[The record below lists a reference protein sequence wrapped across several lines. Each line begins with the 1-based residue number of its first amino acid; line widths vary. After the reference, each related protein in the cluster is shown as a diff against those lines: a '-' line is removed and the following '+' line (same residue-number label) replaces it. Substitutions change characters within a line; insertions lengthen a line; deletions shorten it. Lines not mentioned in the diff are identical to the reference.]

1 MDVVQR
7 YLMLGLRLGRHVD
20 GFVDAYY
27 GPADLAEQVEAEAVV
42 PPRAL
47 AEDAAELAHAL
58 EFDDEH
64 RNEWLRAQLR
74 GCEATARRLAGEPI
88 DWATEV
94 ELCYGIKPGPV
105 PEDRFEQA
113 HAELD
118 AALPGEGDLRGRY
131 RAWVERQE
139 LPPEKLLPAF
149 RLFER
154 ELRSR
159 TVELVGLPDDEH
171 VEIEVVHD
179 EPWGAFNYYLG
190 GRRSR
195 IAVNTD
201 LPVHSFAVPELAAH
215 EIYPGHHTERVWK
228 ETLLVEGE
236 GRLEES
242 IFLTGT
248 PQSLV
253 SEGIAMIGPELALG
267 EDADALAADLYRT
280 LDVDY
285 EPDIA
290 SAVRA
295 FRNAL
300 EGLSVNA
307 GHLLHV
313 EGRPQPEVHAYV
325 ERWSLAT
332 PERAAKSVE
341 FLTHPTWCAYAS
353 CYSAGHDLCS
363 AFVGGDVARFRTLL
377 TEPMTT
383 TDLRPA

>member
-1 MDVVQR
+1 MDVVER
-7 YLMLGLRLGRHVD
+7 YLLLGLRLGRHID

-42 PPRAL
+42 PPREL
-47 AEDAAELAHAL
+47 AEDAAEIAHAL
-58 EFDDEH
+58 DFPDEH

-94 ELCYGIKPGPV
+94 ELCYGINPEPV
-105 PEDRFEQA
+105 PEDRLERA

-118 AALPGEGDLRGRY
+118 AELPGEGDLRDRY

-139 LPPEKLLPAF
+139 LPSEKLLPAF

-159 TVELVGLPDDEH
+159 TDELVGLPEDEH
-171 VEIEVVHD
+171 VEIEVVHN

-201 LPVHSFAVPELAAH
+201 LPVYSFSVPGLAAH
-215 EIYPGHHTERVWK
+215 EIYPGHHTEHVWK
-228 ETLLVEGE
+228 EALLVDGK

-248 PQSLV
+248 PQALV
-253 SEGIAMIGPELALG
+253 SEGIAMLGPELVLG
-267 EDADALAADLYRT
+267 EDADALAGDLYRA

-285 EPDIA
+285 EPEVA
-290 SAVRA
+290 AAVRA

-300 EGLSVNA
+300 EPLSVNA
-307 GHLLHV
+307 AHLLHV
-313 EGRPQPEVHAYV
+313 EGRPLSEVQAYV
-325 ERWSLAT
+325 ERWGLAT
-332 PERAAKSVE
+332 PERVAKSVE
-341 FLTHPTWCAYAS
+341 FLTHPTWRAYAS
-353 CYSAGHDLCS
+353 CYSAGHDLCRE
-363 AFVGGDVARFRTLL
+363 FVGGKLERFRMLL
-377 TEPMTT
+377 TESMTT
-383 TDLRPA
+383 SDLKRA